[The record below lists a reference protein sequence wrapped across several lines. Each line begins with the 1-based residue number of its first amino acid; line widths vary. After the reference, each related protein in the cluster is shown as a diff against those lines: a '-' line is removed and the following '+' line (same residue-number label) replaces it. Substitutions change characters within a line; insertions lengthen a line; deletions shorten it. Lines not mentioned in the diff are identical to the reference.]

1 MTPRPRAAE
10 PPPQVAQTDTKTRL
24 CDAMV
29 RIFAEHGFHATSMRA
44 VTQLAGTSVS
54 AAHYHFGSKEELLRA
69 ALRRRA
75 DPLNALRLARL
86 EEVERSAKEGR
97 ARVAE
102 ILHAFISPLFELRP
116 EVGDEDY
123 PQRNL
128 AARLYID
135 PPEVV
140 RSMQQELFGPVTL
153 RFRQALEKSL
163 PGVSPESIE
172 IGLQLSLGVMVYS
185 ISGRF
190 SWPDSAKDSSGA
202 QRRQAV
208 EKLVAFAAAGVLS
221 VAEPGEGEAR

>member
-1 MTPRPRAAE
+1 MTPRPEIVE
-10 PPPQVAQTDTKTRL
+10 PLPQALRHDTKARL
-24 CDAMV
+24 LDAMV

-54 AAHYHFGSKEELLRA
+54 AANYHFGSKEELLRA

-75 DPLNALRLARL
+75 EPLNSLRLARL
-86 EEVERSAKEGR
+86 EEAELSSKEGE

-102 ILHAFISPLFELRP
+102 ILDAFISPLFELRP
-116 EVGDEDY
+116 DVGDEDH
-123 PQRNL
+123 PHRNL

-153 RFRQALEKSL
+153 RFREALEKSL
-163 PGVSPESIE
+163 PGARPETIDLA
-172 IGLQLSLGVMVYS
+172 LQLSLGVMVHS

-190 SWPDSAKDSSGA
+190 SWPPKAKGSGGA
-202 QRRQAV
+202 ERMQAV
-208 EKLVAFAAAGVLS
+208 EKLIAFATAGVLA
-221 VAEPGEGEAR
+221 VAESSEGEGR